1 MRREQSRQAGRHL
14 RATIGSKKR
23 LQSQQGSRM
32 TLPLTVA
39 LGTAHT
45 AEEKRV
51 PSDPRMGISGLVG
64 QTSEKEVLG
73 CKTS

>member
-1 MRREQSRQAGRHL
+1 
-14 RATIGSKKR
+14 
-23 LQSQQGSRM
+23 M
-32 TLPLTVA
+32 TLPLMVA

-64 QTSEKEVLG
+64 QTSEKEGGTGL
-73 CKTS
+73 

>member
-1 MRREQSRQAGRHL
+1 MRWEQSRQAGWHL
-14 RATIGSKKR
+14 RATIGSKER
-23 LQSQQGSRM
+23 LQSQQWSRM
-32 TLPLTVA
+32 TLPLMVA

-64 QTSEKEVLG
+64 QTSEKKGGTGL
-73 CKTS
+73 

>member
-1 MRREQSRQAGRHL
+1 MRWEQSRQAGRHL

-32 TLPLTVA
+32 TLPLMVA

-64 QTSEKEVLG
+64 QTSEKEGGTGL
-73 CKTS
+73 